1 MDKKHSFFLAYFAID
16 TSRFAICGLAH
27 VENLF
32 LFIRLYNVEPDK
44 CLDFSYCDPWES
56 FLQHR
61 EYDHLGVAHR
71 FGTGHDA
78 EGTKFIFEK
87 TEELQV
93 RGFVLKKFVK
103 IYVNKL

>member
-1 MDKKHSFFLAYFAID
+1 VTHGRVSSNTENM
-16 TSRFAICGLAH
+16 AH
-27 VENLF
+27 
-32 LFIRLYNVEPDK
+32 
-44 CLDFSYCDPWES
+44 
-56 FLQHR
+56 Q
-61 EYDHLGVAHR
+61 

-78 EGTKFIFEK
+78 EGTKFILEK